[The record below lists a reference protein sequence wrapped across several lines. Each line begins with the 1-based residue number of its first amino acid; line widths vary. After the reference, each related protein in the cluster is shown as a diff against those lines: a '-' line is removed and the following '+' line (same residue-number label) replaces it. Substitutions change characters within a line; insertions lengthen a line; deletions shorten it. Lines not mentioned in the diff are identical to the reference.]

1 MIDAIVLKSFAGLE
15 VGRITQLKDWEF
27 EKLHAS
33 GHVQKVGADEKSAPI
48 ISKKS
53 SEPKATKK

>member
-15 VGRITQLKDWEF
+15 VGRITQLQDWEF

-33 GHVQKVGADEKSAPI
+33 GHVAKEGAGEKPASV

-53 SEPKATKK
+53 SEPKAFKK

>member
-1 MIDAIVLKSFAGLE
+1 MVDAIVLKTFAGLE

>member
-1 MIDAIVLKSFAGLE
+1 MIDAIVLKIFAGLE

>member
-1 MIDAIVLKSFAGLE
+1 LE
-15 VGRITQLKDWEF
+15 VGRITQLQDWEF
-27 EKLHAS
+27 EKLSAS
-33 GHVQKVGADEKSAPI
+33 GHVTKEDAGEKPASV